1 MKKISIKKL
10 IDNLNLDYEILAGEN
25 NLDNEIKSC
34 GINRAGLELAGFFRE
49 LDDQTHRR
57 AVLLSTKEQQYMSMF
72 DKETRMKKY
81 TDLINANPPLII
93 ITKNFDDEV
102 LVDIA
107 KKLNKPLVKILYE
120 STAQLIRRFLD
131 VYDTFFC
138 PTTEEHATLLNIFGK
153 GVLIKGKSGIG
164 KSEIALELVKNNH
177 LFVGDDRI
185 ILTKKS
191 NTIFGKSHPILK
203 NLIEVRGI
211 GIFDIAKASGYQII
225 MEESPVDL
233 VIDLVPFKE
242 NGVDSTERL
251 GFEWNETDILGVK
264 VKHISIPV
272 SAGRSITNIIQ
283 AAVGQF
289 KINQSDQAENIDDLL
304 EKRTMKFIEESE
316 D

>member
-1 MKKISIKKL
+1 MKKLTIKKL
-10 IDNLNLDYEILAGEN
+10 INNLNLDYQILAGEN
-25 NLDNEIKSC
+25 NLDNEIKSY
-34 GINRAGLELAGFFRE
+34 GINRAGLELTGFFRE
-49 LDDQTHRR
+49 LEDQRYRR

-72 DKETRMKKY
+72 NKETRIKKY
-81 TDLINANPPLII
+81 TDLINSNPPLII
-93 ITKNFDDEV
+93 ITKNFNDEV
-102 LVDIA
+102 LIDIA
-107 KKLNKPLVKILYE
+107 KKLNKPLIKIFYE
-120 STAQLIRRFLD
+120 STAQLLRRLFD
-131 VYDTFFC
+131 VYDKFFS
-138 PTTEEHATLLNIFGK
+138 PTIEEHATLLNIFGK

-191 NTIFGKSHPILK
+191 NKIFGKSHPILK
-203 NLIEVRGI
+203 NLVEVRGI

-225 MEESPVDL
+225 MEETLVDL
-233 VIDLVPFKE
+233 VIELVPFKE
-242 NGVDSTERL
+242 DGIDSTERI

-283 AAVGQF
+283 AAIGQL
-289 KINQSDQAENIDDLL
+289 KIHQSDQAENIVDLL
-304 EKRTMKFIEESE
+304 EKRTLKFIEESE